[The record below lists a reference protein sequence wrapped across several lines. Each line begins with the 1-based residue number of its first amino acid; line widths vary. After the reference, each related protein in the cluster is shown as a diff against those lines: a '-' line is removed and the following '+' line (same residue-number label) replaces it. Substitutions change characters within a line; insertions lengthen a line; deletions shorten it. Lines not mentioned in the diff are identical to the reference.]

1 MSQFE
6 AVIFDWAGT
15 TVDFGCMAPVQAFVE
30 GFKKFGIT
38 PTMEE
43 VREPMGM
50 LKIDHIRTMLK
61 MPRIEKCW
69 EEKYGKKPTEE
80 DAQTLFEGFEENLFH
95 VLDQHAEL
103 KPDTLEAVKALRDA
117 QIKVGSTTG
126 YTDKM
131 MEIVV
136 PIAKEQGY
144 EPDCWFSPDSTNQ
157 KGRPYPYMIFK
168 NMEKLGLS
176 DVRKV
181 MKIGDT
187 TSDIKEGKNAG
198 VVSAGVVV
206 GSSEMGL
213 TKAEY
218 EALSEK
224 GRKEKC
230 EAVAEKFRQAGAAYV
245 FMDLKEAVEFVL
257 KNKDFSK

>member
-50 LKIDHIRTMLK
+50 L
-61 MPRIEKCW
+61 
-69 EEKYGKKPTEE
+69 
-80 DAQTLFEGFEENLFH
+80 
-95 VLDQHAEL
+95 
-103 KPDTLEAVKALRDA
+103 
-117 QIKVGSTTG
+117 VGSTTG

-198 VVSAGVVV
+198 VVSAGVIV

-218 EALSEK
+218 EALSEEERK
-224 GRKEKC
+224 GKC
-230 EAVAEKFRQAGAAYV
+230 EAVAEKFRQAGADYV

-257 KNKDFSK
+257 GK